1 MHMSTQLDDFK
12 RALGLDDNFQNAAA
26 PAPVSAKD
34 TSEPLAP
41 KKESASL
48 ARRTVSIPGSLHTRI
63 SLLGLWMNREGL
75 MDNPRMYEV
84 IAAAIDEYISQ
95 HPEAA
100 GYVNKA

>member
-1 MHMSTQLDDFK
+1 MSAQLDDFK
-12 RALGLDDNFQNAAA
+12 RVLGLNDDFQDAAT
-26 PAPVSAKD
+26 PAQEAARGSTESV
-34 TSEPLAP
+34 TM
-41 KKESASL
+41 KKEGAGL

-63 SLLGLWMNREGL
+63 SLLGLWMNRDGL

-95 HPEAA
+95 HPTAA

>member
-1 MHMSTQLDDFK
+1 M
-12 RALGLDDNFQNAAA
+12 
-26 PAPVSAKD
+26 
-34 TSEPLAP
+34 
-41 KKESASL
+41 KKESADL

>member
-1 MHMSTQLDDFK
+1 MSTQLDDFK
-12 RALGLDDNFQNAAA
+12 RVLGLNDDFQDAAT
-26 PAPVSAKD
+26 PAQEAARGSTESV
-34 TSEPLAP
+34 TM
-41 KKESASL
+41 KKEGAGL

-63 SLLGLWMNREGL
+63 SLLGLWMNRDGL

-95 HPEAA
+95 HPTAA

>member
-1 MHMSTQLDDFK
+1 MSQLDDFK
-12 RALGLDDNFQNAAA
+12 RVLGLDDDYQEKTSPTNTPVTVE
-26 PAPVSAKD
+26 PAV
-34 TSEPLAP
+34 
-41 KKESASL
+41 KKKTDPGHK
-48 ARRTVSIPGSLHTRI
+48 RTVAIPAELHTRI
-63 SLLGLWMNREGL
+63 NLLGLWMNREGL

>member
-1 MHMSTQLDDFK
+1 MSTQLDDFK
-12 RALGLDDNFQNAAA
+12 RALGLDDNYQGAVTPT
-26 PAPVSAKD
+26 PAPKD
-34 TSEPLAP
+34 ESIEQAAP
-41 KKESASL
+41 KKECASL
-48 ARRTVSIPGSLHTRI
+48 PRRTVSIPGSLHSRI

>member
-1 MHMSTQLDDFK
+1 MSTQLDDFK
-12 RALGLDDNFQNAAA
+12 RVLGLDDDFQDAA
-26 PAPVSAKD
+26 PAPEVARGS
-34 TSEPLAP
+34 TESVTM
-41 KKESASL
+41 KKESAGL
-48 ARRTVSIPGSLHTRI
+48 ARRTVSIPGSLHSRI